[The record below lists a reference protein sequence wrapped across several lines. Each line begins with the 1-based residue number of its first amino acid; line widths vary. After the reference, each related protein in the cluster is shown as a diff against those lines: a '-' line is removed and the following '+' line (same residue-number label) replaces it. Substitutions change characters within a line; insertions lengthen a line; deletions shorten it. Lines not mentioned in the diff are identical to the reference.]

1 MAFSLLQMFSNV
13 QSLKIREKNN
23 NLLFSWQ
30 QQRQQ
35 KTQKNKTKKKP
46 LFERITQMDN
56 QNFNS
61 GLQWPYTLKNS
72 TLNNISPSFSVKEVV
87 TLSS

>member
-1 MAFSLLQMFSNV
+1 MTTTTTT
-13 QSLKIREKNN
+13 KN
-23 NLLFSWQ
+23 
-30 QQRQQ
+30 
-35 KTQKNKTKKKP
+35 TQEQDEEKP
-46 LFERITQMDN
+46 LFEGITQMDN